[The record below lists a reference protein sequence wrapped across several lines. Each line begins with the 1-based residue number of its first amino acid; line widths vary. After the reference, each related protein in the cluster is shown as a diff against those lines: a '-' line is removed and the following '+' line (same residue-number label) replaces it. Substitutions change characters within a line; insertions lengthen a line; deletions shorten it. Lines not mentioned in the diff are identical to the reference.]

1 MLYKISKY
9 DAKSVCLVQFLI
21 RKADF
26 DTRNLMRVKYN
37 PILISTHT
45 TIDVYCQQQLDTY
58 V

>member
-37 PILISTHT
+37 PISTHT